1 MERKYDYEL
10 KLRSESEME
19 QLIKTYEE
27 KLEQNRDMC
36 HVYGLGEPD
45 NNHINYPDKLYVVR
59 TEKATGE
66 KISADISDCTYRTIY
81 PLLTTY
87 SIGKEERAELN
98 KYLDLYTTFEELELY
113 LREAQKENIPASTI
127 ADIFTPLTKYKTV
140 KDIADF
146 NAIETRGEKAN
157 VDDYIRIANKCCEH
171 EKIMSNSKK

>member
-1 MERKYDYEL
+1 MNRKYDYEL

-19 QLIKTYEE
+19 QLIKEY
-27 KLEQNRDMC
+27 KKACEQNRDMC
-36 HVYGLGEPD
+36 AMYYLGKPD
-45 NNHINYPDKLYVVR
+45 NSHIKYPDKLYVVR

-66 KISADISDCTYRTIY
+66 KTSADISDCTYRTIY

-87 SIGKEERAELN
+87 SIGKEEREELN
-98 KYLDLYTTFEELELY
+98 KYLDLYTTYEELELY

-127 ADIFTPLTKYKTV
+127 ADIFTSLTKYRTV
-140 KDIADF
+140 KEIADF

-157 VDDYIRIANKCCEH
+157 VDDYIKTANKCCKH